1 MSIPVWPSVLPCF
14 LVNGFGYQRFNNIE
28 STEFGSGYTRSRR
41 KPNGPIRF
49 NYPMSL
55 THAQLEIFESWIE
68 WEVKDVGW
76 FSVPLKTGA
85 ELEDWEVKLT
95 SKDFA
100 PQMQSKEKWLLSLQ
114 LQARRQ
120 KYLTQGELDAKIYSM
135 PDDFGDR
142 IQTIVKRYNTD
153 YYL

>member
-14 LVNGFGYQRFNNIE
+14 LVNGFGYQRFDNIE

-41 KPNGPIRF
+41 KPNGPVRF
-49 NYPMSL
+49 NYPISL

-68 WEVKDVGW
+68 LEVKDVGW

-85 ELEDWEVKLT
+85 ALENWEVKLT
-95 SKDFA
+95 SKDFS

-120 KYLTQGELDAKIYSM
+120 KYLSPLELYSGIYGF
-135 PDDFGDR
+135 PVTFG
-142 IQTIVKRYNTD
+142 TD
-153 YYL
+153 NQLVLNSIWD